1 MAFYHSA
8 PHHGFSF
15 SKEEIRDILKAY
27 AAITFAF
34 AILLLGGAGF
44 WSASP
49 SELALGLFISAVT
62 VGIGFVLHELAHKF
76 VAQRYGCHAVFKSFD
91 SLFIVAIISAFI
103 GFIFAV
109 PGAVFISGSVTEER
123 RGRIAAAGPAMNI
136 LLALLFVSLLL
147 LVQSPGLRPLLLNG
161 AWLNAYFGFFNMIPF
176 GGFDGLKVLMWN
188 RRAFYMLF
196 GLGLSLLFLT
206 QLL

>member
-1 MAFYHSA
+1 MALYHSA
-8 PHHGFSF
+8 HRRGFSF

-49 SELALGLFISAVT
+49 LELALGLFISAVT
-62 VGIGFVLHELAHKF
+62 VGMGFVLHELGHKF
-76 VAQRYGCHAVFKSFD
+76 MAQRYGCHAVFRSFD
-91 SLFIVAIISAFI
+91 SLFIIAIVSAFF

-123 RGRIAAAGPAMNI
+123 RGRIAAAGPAVNI
-136 LLALLFVSLLL
+136 LLSLLFVSLLL
-147 LVQSPGLRPLLLNG
+147 LVRSPGLRPLLLNG

-176 GGFDGLKVLMWN
+176 GSFDGLKVLTWN
-188 RRAFYMLF
+188 RKAFYALF

-206 QLL
+206 QML